1 MTVELPV
8 EIDPTPWM
16 TSTESITAVDVQRA
30 LGAASP
36 SEADFVALVSPAA
49 EPFLEA
55 MAQRAKRLTEGH
67 FGRTITLYAPL
78 YLSDYCPG
86 GCAYC
91 GFAADRTQPRR
102 RLEKADMLREF
113 EALKAMGFEEVLLL
127 TGERSPK
134 ADFPYLRE
142 AVGWA
147 ANYFSAVTVEAF
159 PMTTE
164 EYRDLADAGCV
175 GVTLYQETYEPV
187 QYRALHRWGPKR
199 DYANRL
205 EAPSRVLAAGMRTV
219 GLGALLGISNPLF
232 DTLALFRHARALR
245 RKFWQSGITLSF
257 PRVCP
262 QEGGYQPPF
271 PVDERFLARIIFAF
285 RICMPDVPL
294 VISTRENAHFRDG
307 IAGVGVSK
315 MSIGSRT
322 TVGGYGHPG
331 TSPDGQFE
339 VNDDRD
345 VATFM
350 AALRAKGLEPVFK
363 NWDRVYTANLGSI

>member
-1 MTVELPV
+1 MELPA
-8 EIDPTPWM
+8 EIDPTPWLAGAE
-16 TSTESITAVDVQRA
+16 TVTAADVQRA

-36 SEADFVALVSPAA
+36 SEADFAALVSPAA
-49 EPFLEA
+49 EPFLEV

-91 GFAADRTQPRR
+91 GFAADRTQPRS
-102 RLEKADMLREF
+102 RLEMEDITREF
-113 EALKAMGFEEVLLL
+113 EVLKGMGFEEVLLL

-134 ADFPYLRE
+134 ADFPYLRD
-142 AVGWA
+142 AVSMA
-147 ANYFSAVTVEAF
+147 AKYFSAVTVEAF

-164 EYRDLADAGCV
+164 EYRELAAAGCV

-187 QYRALHRWGPKR
+187 QYHTLHRWGPKR

-205 EAPSRVLAAGMRTV
+205 DAPSRVLAAGMRTV
-219 GLGALLGISNPLF
+219 GLGALLGISNPVF

-245 RKFWQSGITLSF
+245 RKFWQSGITISF

-307 IAGVGVSK
+307 IAGLGVSK

-322 TVGGYGHPG
+322 TVGGYGKPE

-345 VATFM
+345 VSTFIT
-350 AALRAKGLEPVFK
+350 ALRAKGLEPVFK
-363 NWDRVYTANLGSI
+363 NWDRVYSL